1 MVNVQEEVIMLAIVQ
16 QTDTEQSVFV
26 EVEGL
31 YQFFLHSLDVI
42 DFFDG
47 ECKGLAVVDGL

>member
-42 DFFDG
+42 DFLDG

>member
-1 MVNVQEEVIMLAIVQ
+1 MLAVVQ
-16 QTDTEQSVFV
+16 QTDAEQSVFV

-31 YQFFLHSLDVI
+31 YQLFLHSLYVI

-47 ECKGLAVVDGL
+47 KCKGLAVVDGL